1 MGPWGN
7 IKRAWLDCYE
17 ISSKEI
23 NQVVVVV
30 IEPSLLPLLL
40 LAGVIINPK
49 VFLDPTKKN
58 QKMKGNDN
66 RWPGGYCLAG
76 GVVVRM
82 TTHGRDVRGCWS
94 CHRWFD
100 VEATCQNVVELVEFL
115 LPARVCCYSRGSAH
129 I

>member
-1 MGPWGN
+1 LGPWGN

-49 VFLDPTKKN
+49 VFLDPTKKI
-58 QKMKGNDN
+58 KK
-66 RWPGGYCLAG
+66 
-76 GVVVRM
+76 
-82 TTHGRDVRGCWS
+82 
-94 CHRWFD
+94 
-100 VEATCQNVVELVEFL
+100 
-115 LPARVCCYSRGSAH
+115 
-129 I
+129 